1 MDELTQ
7 VAQKLVSD
15 NKGILAADESEGTI
29 QKRFDSVG
37 VENTEENRIKYRQA
51 LFSTPE
57 LEKYISGVILFDE
70 TVWQE
75 AGDGTSLHDILSQ
88 KGIMPG
94 IKVDEGKDPAPSS
107 PKEQI
112 TKGLD
117 GLTDRLHKYHAHG
130 MKFTKWRA
138 VTVIGEG
145 LPTVEVVKE
154 NARRLAEFAR
164 LSQEYHL
171 VPIVE
176 PEVLMDGV
184 HDISACEQASIQT
197 LSAVFSELERAQVDL
212 SSMLLKTNF
221 VVPGKDSGVG
231 VDPNEVARKTLRVL
245 TKTVPPLVPGI
256 VFLSG
261 GLEAQIATDCLAAIN
276 RFGKNTDWELS
287 FSFGRALQAPALEAF
302 SKNPDDVKLIQAAL
316 LERARLNFEAR
327 KHE

>member
-1 MDELTQ
+1 MDELAL

-15 NKGILAADESEGTI
+15 RKGILAADESDGTI

-37 VENTEENRIKYRQA
+37 VENTQENRVKYREA

-75 AGDGTSLHDILSQ
+75 TEDGTSLHDILSQ
-88 KGIMPG
+88 KGIVPG
-94 IKVDEGKDPAPSS
+94 VKVDEGKDPYPGS
-107 PKEQI
+107 PDEFI

-138 VTVIGEG
+138 AIVIKEG
-145 LPTVEVVKE
+145 LPTAEVLQE
-154 NARRLAEFAR
+154 NARRLADFAR

-176 PEVLMDGV
+176 PEVLMVGA
-184 HDISACEQASIQT
+184 HDISACEQVSIQT

-221 VVPGKDSGVG
+221 VVPGKDSGVE
-231 VDPNEVARKTLRVL
+231 VDPNEAARKTLRVL
-245 TKTVPPLVPGI
+245 TKTVPPLVPGV

-261 GLEAQIATDCLAAIN
+261 GLKAQIATDCLAAVN
-276 RFGKNTDWELS
+276 RFGKNADWELS

-302 SKNPDDVKLIQAAL
+302 SKNPDDVKMIQAAL
-316 LERARLNFEAR
+316 LERARLNSEAR
-327 KHE
+327 KYE

>member
-1 MDELTQ
+1 MDELAQ
-7 VAQKLVSD
+7 IAQKLVSD

-37 VENTEENRIKYRQA
+37 IENTEGNRIKYREA
-51 LFSTPE
+51 LFSAPE

-75 AGDGTSLHDILSQ
+75 TADGTSLHDLIAQ

-94 IKVDEGKDPAPSS
+94 VKVDGGKEPFPNSE
-107 PKEQI
+107 KESL
-112 TKGLD
+112 TVGLD
-117 GLTDRLHKYHAHG
+117 GLGDRLHKYHAHG

-145 LPTVEVVKE
+145 LPTLEVQKE

-176 PEVLMDGV
+176 PEVLMNGA
-184 HDISACEQASIQT
+184 HDMGKCEEVSIQT
-197 LSAVFSELERAQVDL
+197 LTEVFSALEKQQVDL
-212 SSMLLKTNF
+212 SAILLKTNF
-221 VVPGKDSGVG
+221 VVPGKDNEVS
-231 VDPNEVARKTLRVL
+231 VDPAEVARKTLRAL
-245 TKTVPPLVPGI
+245 TKTVPPPVPGV

-261 GLEAQIATDCLAAIN
+261 GLKPEIATDCLAAVN
-276 RFGKNTDWELS
+276 KLAKNPDWQLS
-287 FSFGRALQAPALEAF
+287 FSFGRALQAPSLEAF
-302 SKNPDDVKLIQAAL
+302 ANNPNDVKLIQEAL
-316 LERARLNFEAR
+316 ITRARLNSEVR